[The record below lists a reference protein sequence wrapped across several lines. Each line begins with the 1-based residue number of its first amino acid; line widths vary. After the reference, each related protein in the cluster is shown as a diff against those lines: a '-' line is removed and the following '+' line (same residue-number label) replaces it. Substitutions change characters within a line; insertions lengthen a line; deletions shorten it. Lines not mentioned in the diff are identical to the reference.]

1 LRGLFGKRSRQFI
14 KPAPNLYW
22 RRNPAYFLFVMT
34 DRPDISD
41 CADAATFRQRYY
53 LKEELVAFARDHGIQ
68 STGGKFD
75 IADRIAY
82 YLDHGEAPPVQ
93 KVRKPTSKFA
103 WHKAKLTDETV
114 ITDSY
119 RKGPN
124 VRRYFEKHIDRF
136 AFSIPLMEWMKANV
150 GKTLADA
157 VVEAKRIKDAK
168 RKGVKQPDQP
178 HNQYNAYTRA
188 YFAVVADGTQEEVRA
203 LWAERRKR
211 PGPFVFHL
219 KDLDLVRLPD

>member
-1 LRGLFGKRSRQFI
+1 
-14 KPAPNLYW
+14 
-22 RRNPAYFLFVMT
+22 MT
-34 DRPDISD
+34 DRPDIFD
-41 CADAATFRQRYY
+41 CADAATFRQWYY
-53 LKEELVAFARDHGIQ
+53 LKEELVAFARDHGFQ
-68 STGGKFD
+68 STGGKFE

-82 YLDHGEAPPVQ
+82 YLDHGEAPPPAP
-93 KVRKPTSKFA
+93 KARKATSTFDLHSGDLSDA
-103 WHKAKLTDETV
+103 TV

-119 RKGPN
+119 KNTQN
-124 VRRYFEKHIDRF
+124 VRRYFKRHIDGF
-136 AFSIPLMEWMKANV
+136 AFSIPLMDWMKANA

-188 YFAVVADGTQEEVRA
+188 YFAAVTDGTQEEVRA

-211 PGPFVFHL
+211 PGPYVFDL
-219 KDLDLVRLPD
+219 KDLDLVRAQE